1 MADSTGCRGPAS
13 DQPTTPDETPASTSR
28 PPVPDAV
35 AHHLASASD
44 AGREFYG
51 ILRDIVQHHAPEATQ
66 EISYAMPV
74 FLVDGK
80 RLLHAA
86 PWKAHLAIYPLPEE
100 RDLDPQTTA
109 ALATHS
115 SGASTLKLLYKQP
128 FPTELVDAVVRAH
141 LARLADGR

>member
-1 MADSTGCRGPAS
+1 M
-13 DQPTTPDETPASTSR
+13 
-28 PPVPDAV
+28 
-35 AHHLASASD
+35 AHHLASATD

-51 ILRDIVQHHAPEATQ
+51 ILRDIVKLHAPEAT
-66 EISYAMPV
+66 EGISYSMPV
-74 FLVDGK
+74 FLLDGK

-86 PWKAHLAIYPLPEE
+86 PRKAHLAIYPLPEE

-115 SGASTLKLLYKQP
+115 SGASTLKLLYKKP

>member
-1 MADSTGCRGPAS
+1 M
-13 DQPTTPDETPASTSR
+13 
-28 PPVPDAV
+28 PDAV
-35 AHHLASASD
+35 AHHLASATD
-44 AGREFYG
+44 AGRALYG
-51 ILRDIVQHHAPEATQ
+51 ILRDIEATE
-66 EISYAMPV
+66 EISYSMPV

-115 SGASTLKLLYKQP
+115 ALT
-128 FPTELVDAVVRAH
+128 VA
-141 LARLADGR
+141 